1 MEMARRRLVSVT
13 EAVGL
18 DVVVGRLLR
27 GEGRLAGGGGE
38 LADLQ
43 ARTLKKMT

>member
-1 MEMARRRLVSVT
+1 MARLRQVSVA